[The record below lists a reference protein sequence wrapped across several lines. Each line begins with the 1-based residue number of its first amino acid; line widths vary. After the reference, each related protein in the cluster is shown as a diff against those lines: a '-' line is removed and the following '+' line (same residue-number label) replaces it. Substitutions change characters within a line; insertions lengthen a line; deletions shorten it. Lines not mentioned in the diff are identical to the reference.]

1 MKALICLS
9 FVLALKATP
18 YKKSDLPEA
27 RSYQNYKVY
36 QTYPNNDDEIDFIKS
51 FGSME
56 NYDFWTDIKKGEP
69 VEIMV
74 SPENE
79 RTFEK
84 QMAAKDIKYVVFIS
98 NVQELINLEKV
109 FI

>member
-1 MKALICLS
+1 MKSLLYLV
-9 FVLALKATP
+9 FVLALKATANKNP
-18 YKKSDLPEA
+18 NLPEA
-27 RSYQNYKVY
+27 RAYQNYKVY
-36 QTYPNNDDEIDFIKS
+36 QTYPNNDEEIDFIKS

-74 SPENE
+74 SQENQ

-84 QMAAKDIKYVVFIS
+84 QMAAKDIKYVIFIS
-98 NVQELINLEKV
+98 DVQELINLEKV
-109 FI
+109 FT